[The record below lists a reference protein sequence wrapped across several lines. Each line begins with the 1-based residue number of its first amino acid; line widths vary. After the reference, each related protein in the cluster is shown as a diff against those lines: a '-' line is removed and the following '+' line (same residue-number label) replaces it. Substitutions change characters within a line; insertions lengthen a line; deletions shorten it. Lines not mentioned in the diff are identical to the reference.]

1 MHGRF
6 IDDALLLLIVVAMAS
21 EWNPNEG
28 MLADQVLQADGQG
41 EWVTARRLAQELLD
55 EQPQSYV
62 GHHVLGRA
70 FWLGEGDYARA
81 SFHLAKIP
89 GNICLPPMNHSDD
102 PPWRLE
108 SEGWWSCVYSH
119 W

>member
-1 MHGRF
+1 MSL
-6 IDDALLLLIVVAMAS
+6 ALAS

-28 MLADQVLQADGQG
+28 LLADQVLAADGKA
-41 EWVTARRLAQELLD
+41 EWITARRLSQELLL
-55 EQPQSYV
+55 EQPESYI

-81 SFHLAKIP
+81 SYHLTKSLDIYQQRYQ
-89 GNICLPPMNHSDD
+89 STDD

-108 SEGWWSCVYSH
+108 SEGWWSLRIVFH
-119 W
+119 